1 MTRDSLDGIRADD
14 YHTAGEPFRI
24 VDLGPMGGSTVLDRR
39 SWAMNHL
46 DGHRR
51 YLVHEPRGHAG
62 MYGGMVVPPDDDA
75 GNIGVVFFHKD
86 GFSTACGHGTIALA
100 TWAVDTGRIAAPV
113 NGEVPV
119 VIDVPSGR
127 LPTVA
132 RLLDG
137 CVTSVRFTNVPSY
150 VSATDLKVQTSFGP
164 VTAHVSFGGAFYA
177 SVAVDDLNVTAT
189 EA

>member
-24 VDLGPMGGSTVLDRR
+24 VDLGPMEGSTVLDRR
-39 SWAMNHL
+39 SWAMNYL
-46 DGHRR
+46 DDHRR

-62 MYGGMVVPPDDDA
+62 MYGGMVVPPDDGA

-100 TWAVDTGRIAAPV
+100 TWAVDTGRIAAPA

-132 RLLDG
+132 VRGRLL
-137 CVTSVRFTNVPSY
+137 R
-150 VSATDLKVQTSFGP
+150 L
-164 VTAHVSFGGAFYA
+164 GGH
-177 SVAVDDLNVTAT
+177 
-189 EA
+189 

>member
-1 MTRDSLDGIRADD
+1 MTRDFLDGIRADD

-46 DGHRR
+46 DAHRR

-137 CVTSVRFTNVPSY
+137 CVASVRFTNVPSY
-150 VSATDLKVQTSFGP
+150 VSATNLKVQ
-164 VTAHVSFGGAFYA
+164 VQY
-177 SVAVDDLNVTAT
+177 
-189 EA
+189 